1 MKVTLVAAT
10 QVRAPIYD
18 FLPWGEEAGV
28 SRDGEY
34 LVEFAGR
41 ACYQAW
47 GRKNPETRKTRDYV
61 RKNIIGKDHGSV
73 LEHASATFY
82 IEGVSRSLTHEMI
95 RHRAGTAYSE
105 LSQRYVDL
113 ADVELVVHPTVQP
126 LLHEPVVG
134 ARDPETKEPIT
145 VERLILQSYEDVA
158 FAYDRLSATLEAHG
172 ITGKRA
178 REAAREVA
186 QSMTETKLVMTAN
199 YRAWRHILRMR
210 GSEHAD
216 AQIRALALLLLEA
229 LYDEAP
235 SVFGD
240 YSVVNTQYGQVIE
253 A

>member
-1 MKVTLVAAT
+1 MKATLVAAT
-10 QVRAPIYD
+10 ALKDAIFD
-18 FLPWGEEAGV
+18 FLPMQMEAGA
-28 SRDGEY
+28 STAGEY

-47 GRKNPETRKTRDYV
+47 GRKNPDTRRTRDYV
-61 RKNIIGKDHGSV
+61 RKNIIGKEHGSV

-105 LSQRYVDL
+105 LSQRFVDL
-113 ADVELVVHPTVQP
+113 ADVQLVMHPTIQP
-126 LLHEPVVG
+126 LLSEAAVNVL
-134 ARDPETKEPIT
+134 APEDGPFVT
-145 VERLILQSYEDVA
+145 VEELILGSRSDVMFVYERLID
-158 FAYDRLSATLEAHG
+158 TLEHHG
-172 ITGKRA
+172 VKGKRA

-216 AQIRALALLLLEA
+216 AQIRALALELLEQ

-235 SVFGD
+235 SVFED
-240 YSVVNTQYGQVIE
+240 FSVVETEHGPVIV
-253 A
+253 